1 MIYSEEELKFRLR
14 LSLQFIHQFKHF
26 GKHYIIEY
34 FTDNHWEKLPQ
45 TWQDTLQDEG
55 LSSLANCLLIP
66 GASVYGLTQVWPLSL
81 LAFRKLSHFLT
92 IKRELSSGRILNEN
106 HRKSEK
112 TENKLMDYVHW
123 KHMKPK
129 KRHEI
134 SSLSEVI
141 AKISSQ
147 SKAASIIDVGSGQG
161 HLSRILTLNHKL
173 SVKSIEREES
183 HVKCARKFDEEVLQK
198 ILDFERKESDSW
210 QQPQMPTHLQMSLS
224 PGVESETFLEDLR
237 KAAGGNSADNRH
249 FLLTGLHAC
258 GDLSATMVRLFKES
272 SSIKSLISVSCC
284 YMKLTTDCI
293 NNDACDVTRASQ
305 IYYPMSDYVKSLENH
320 ELCYEFRKLACHS
333 NEDYLRKVKEDP
345 SSLKGQCYRAML
357 EVLIRRSHP
366 ELIRGGV
373 KTIKNCHRLSFLEY
387 SKKAFKK
394 LGLPCPD
401 EATIESNETT
411 EMLQVW
417 PNVVKL
423 FMISLVLAPVVE
435 SIILLDRVL
444 YLKENSYES
453 ELLSIFEPLLSPR
466 CFALVAS
473 KNEVE

>member
-14 LSLQFIHQFKHF
+14 LSLQFISQFKHF

-45 TWQDTLQDEG
+45 TWQETLQDED

-66 GASVYGLTQVWPLSL
+66 GAPVYGLTQVWPLSL
-81 LAFRKLSHFLT
+81 LAFRKLSHFLS

-112 TENKLMDYVHW
+112 TKNKLVDYVHW

-161 HLSRILTLNHKL
+161 HLSRILTLNYKL
-173 SVKSIEREES
+173 SVKSIEREERL
-183 HVKCARKFDEEVLQK
+183 VKCARKFDDEVLQK
-198 ILDFERKESDSW
+198 IVDFERKESDSW
-210 QQPQMPTHLQMSLS
+210 QPQMPTHLQMSLS
-224 PGVESETFLEDLR
+224 PDVESETFLEDLR
-237 KAAGGNSADNRH
+237 SAAGGNSADNRH

-293 NNDACDVTRASQ
+293 NNDACDVTRSSQ

-333 NEDYLRKVKEDP
+333 NEDYLRKVEEDP

-366 ELIRGGV
+366 ELIRTGV

-394 LGLPCPD
+394 LGLSCPD
-401 EATIESNETT
+401 EATIESNEMT
-411 EMLQVW
+411 EMLQMW

-444 YLKENSYES
+444 YLKENGYES

-466 CFALVAS
+466 CFAVVAS